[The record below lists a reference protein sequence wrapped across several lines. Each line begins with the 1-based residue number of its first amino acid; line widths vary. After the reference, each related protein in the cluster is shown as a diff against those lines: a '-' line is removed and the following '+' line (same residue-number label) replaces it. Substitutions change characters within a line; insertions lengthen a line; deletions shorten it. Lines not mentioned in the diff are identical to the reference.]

1 MAENFIK
8 GTDGFV
14 HISNKLQARIT
25 SWQMSMTAPTEDVSD
40 FGSNGQE
47 NEYTGYSNF
56 SGSFSFETLRADA
69 ATTQPFQT
77 IARQFA
83 SGGTLSKTTIKLKE
97 STKAMWS
104 GAVLV
109 TDMSKDASAQGLQK
123 MTANW
128 IQAAGRMTFATST

>member
-8 GTDGFV
+8 GVDGFV

-25 SWQMSMTAPTEDVSD
+25 GWQMSMTAPVEDVTD

-47 NEYTGYSNF
+47 NEFTGLANF
-56 SGSFSFETLRADA
+56 SGSFSWETLRSDT

-104 GAVLV
+104 GAVLI
-109 TDMSKDASAQGLQK
+109 TDISKDAPAQGIQK

-128 IQAAGRMTFATST
+128 VQATGRMTFATST

>member
-8 GTDGFV
+8 GVDGFV
-14 HISNKLQARIT
+14 HISNALQARIT
-25 SWQMSMTAPTEDVSD
+25 SWQMSMTAPVEDVTD

-47 NEYTGYSNF
+47 NEFTGLANF
-56 SGSFSFETLRADA
+56 SGSFSWETLRADT

-83 SGGTLSKTTIKLKE
+83 ASGTLSKTTIKLKE

-104 GAVLV
+104 GAVLI
-109 TDMSKDASAQGLQK
+109 TDISKDAPAQGIQK

-128 IQAAGRMTFATST
+128 VQATGRMTFATST